1 MQGKIELD
9 LISKADSMSFVGD
22 FITLGEDGA
31 LGIEIMENRDWFW
44 EATYVAYIWVIQEYF
59 C

>member
-9 LISKADSMSFVGD
+9 LISMVGSMSFIGD
-22 FITLGEDGA
+22 FIILGEDGA

-44 EATYVAYIWVIQEYF
+44 EATDVAYI
-59 C
+59 